1 MRKFYLHTYDGSKT
15 FDLNGKNALA
25 AEPKGLGNAFAL
37 SYKDSDK
44 GKHLVNVTPSFENIE
59 LQIYFN
65 ADGSDGYL
73 NYKSLLNFLAA
84 CGTSLF
90 LFEYDDGVTEKY
102 CDVVLKS
109 NSKTEITDEGVF
121 VEPFVFERQTYW
133 YEKVEE
139 SFALKN
145 TDAGQTKFP
154 LGFPFGFAGHVFKKK
169 QRISNPFF
177 VDAPITITITGDI
190 ENDIDIYIETL
201 DGHRVAEIA
210 LATNNAEGTTIIIEP
225 TTKKITVTT
234 DGISTNGY
242 GLTDKT
248 KQSFLYL
255 PQGEYY
261 IGSNMEDTDAGA
273 ISLAV
278 KRYLFD

>member
-1 MRKFYLHTYDGSKT
+1 MRKFYLHTYDGKKT
-15 FDLNGKNALA
+15 FDLNSDKALA
-25 AEPKGLGNAFAL
+25 AEPKGLGNAFSL
-37 SYKDSDK
+37 SYKESDK
-44 GKHLVNVTPSFENIE
+44 GKHLVNVTPSFDPIE

-65 ADGSDGYL
+65 ADGTDGYL
-73 NYKSLLNFLAA
+73 NYKSLLNFLSL
-84 CGTSLF
+84 CGTGLF
-90 LFEYDDGVTEKY
+90 LFEYNDGVTDKF

-109 NSKTEITDEGVF
+109 NSKTERNDEGVF
-121 VEPFVFERQTYW
+121 CEPFIFERQTYW
-133 YEKVEE
+133 YERVEE

-145 TDAGQTKFP
+145 TDAAQTKFP
-154 LGFPFGFAGHVFKKK
+154 LGFPFGFVGHVFKKK
-169 QRISNPFF
+169 QRITNTFF

-190 ENDIDIYIETL
+190 ENDIDIYIETTNG
-201 DGHRVAEIA
+201 DRVAEIA
-210 LATNNAEGTTIIIEP
+210 LDCNNADGTTIVIEP

-255 PQGEYY
+255 PQGEYF
-261 IGSNMEDTDAGA
+261 IGSNMEDTDTGA
-273 ISLAV
+273 ISFAV